1 MIIKFFK
8 LTTMMI
14 AIILSFST
22 AYAQIFSLEE
32 IEKKFGLD
40 TYGSK
45 NAKMIDAKVGT
56 SISGGGELYIYETE
70 KKMRKALETNK
81 WLIQFNPNR
90 FCPFSNV
97 LLLDIQKSV
106 CDVIQAS
113 INKVG
118 KQHSTVQNSG
128 IDQNVIKLLEEDLEL
143 ASGYEIETKLI
154 KCIIKNIG
162 KFPVSLKNLMVD
174 KNKSLFNLINDEDTP
189 DKIFN
194 DYADFKFDICEK
206 I

>member
-56 SISGGGELYIYETE
+56 SISL
-70 KKMRKALETNK
+70 
-81 WLIQFNPNR
+81 
-90 FCPFSNV
+90 
-97 LLLDIQKSV
+97 
-106 CDVIQAS
+106 
-113 INKVG
+113 
-118 KQHSTVQNSG
+118 G
-128 IDQNVIKLLEEDLEL
+128 IPSE
-143 ASGYEIETKLI
+143 AT
-154 KCIIKNIG
+154 
-162 KFPVSLKNLMVD
+162 
-174 KNKSLFNLINDEDTP
+174 
-189 DKIFN
+189 
-194 DYADFKFDICEK
+194 
-206 I
+206 

>member
-1 MIIKFFK
+1 M
-8 LTTMMI
+8 
-14 AIILSFST
+14 
-22 AYAQIFSLEE
+22 
-32 IEKKFGLD
+32 
-40 TYGSK
+40 
-45 NAKMIDAKVGT
+45 
-56 SISGGGELYIYETE
+56 
-70 KKMRKALETNK
+70 
-81 WLIQFNPNR
+81 
-90 FCPFSNV
+90 
-97 LLLDIQKSV
+97 
-106 CDVIQAS
+106 IQAS

-162 KFPVSLKNLMVD
+162 KVPVSLKNLMVD